1 MACARVSLR
10 TAPAAT
16 PARASAVMGAAPLR
30 MAAPSAGNACR
41 TVVTMAKKGK
51 DVRLMITL
59 ECTEQKASGVGGM
72 SRYTSE
78 KARARQPA
86 TSGGGARVRACRGP
100 PRAARRDAPAA
111 RLRTPAGAT
120 GAAAALAR
128 CGSEPPSESWRAL
141 WPRRCTRLVARFLT
155 RTHAPQNRR
164 NTPGRIELM
173 KYNRY
178 LRRMTLHREVK
189 K

>member
-16 PARASAVMGAAPLR
+16 PARASAFMGAAPLR

-86 TSGGGARVRACRGP
+86 HRGAGARVRACRDA
-100 PRAARRDAPAA
+100 AARRAPRWAGRLRAAA
-111 RLRTPAGAT
+111 RWGDGRSGRARKIWPQAAERLVAR
-120 GAAAALAR
+120 GAAHASA
-128 CGSEPPSESWRAL
+128 
-141 WPRRCTRLVARFLT
+141 ARFLT
-155 RTHAPQNRR
+155 RRA
-164 NTPGRIELM
+164 
-173 KYNRY
+173 
-178 LRRMTLHREVK
+178 LRRTAATRPAGSS
-189 K
+189 